1 MQTRMKDSENRANAC
16 RRTGAAHWCALAVLS
31 GILTTSCSI
40 KKMAVNAAGNAL
52 AGGGTTFTSDDDPEL
67 IKAAL
72 PFSLKLMESLLA
84 ESPRH
89 EGLLFAT
96 TSGFTS
102 YAVAFVQQDADEAE
116 KENFEKAEAIK
127 KRALRLFLRARN
139 YGLRGL
145 DVSHPGFE
153 KKLRA
158 NPTAA
163 VRVTKKADVPLL
175 YWTAAAWAKA
185 ISLSVDDPNLVA
197 DLPMIEALINRAL
210 ELDESWNE
218 GAIHGFLITY
228 EMSRALPEAE
238 REARA
243 RKHFERAMELSQGQQ
258 AGPLVSLAES
268 VSVPRHDAREFDALL
283 TQALAIDPDKHP
295 ESRLIN
301 LVMQRRAR
309 WLLAQRD
316 ELFLTNA
323 K

>member
-1 MQTRMKDSENRANAC
+1 MQTRMKHSENRANEY
-16 RRTGAAHWCALAVLS
+16 RKTGAAHWCALAVLS
-31 GILTTSCSI
+31 GILTTGCSI

-84 ESPRH
+84 ESPNH
-89 EGLLFAT
+89 KGLLFAT
-96 TSGFTS
+96 ASGFTS

-116 KENFEKAEAIK
+116 KENFEKAETMK
-127 KRALRLFLRARN
+127 KRAQRLFLRARN

-218 GAIHGFLITY
+218 GAIHGFLSTY
-228 EMSRALPEAE
+228 EMSRSLPEAE

-243 RKHFERAMELSQGQQ
+243 RKHFERAMELSQGRQ

-268 VSVPRHDAREFDALL
+268 VSVPKHDAREFDALL
-283 TQALAIDPDKHP
+283 TQALAIDPDQHP

-309 WLLAQRD
+309 WLLVQRD

>member
-1 MQTRMKDSENRANAC
+1 MQKRMMNLGNRTDLGQRIRVGN
-16 RRTGAAHWCALAVLS
+16 WCALAVLS
-31 GILTTSCSI
+31 GILTAGCSI

-52 AGGGTTFTSDDDPEL
+52 AAGGTTFTSDDDPEL
-67 IKAAL
+67 IRAAL

-89 EGLLFAT
+89 QGLLFAT
-96 TSGFTS
+96 ASGFTS

-116 KENFEKAEAIK
+116 QDNFEKAEVIK

-145 DVSHPGFE
+145 EVSHPGFGE
-153 KKLRA
+153 NLRD
-158 NPTAA
+158 NPVAA
-163 VRVTKKADVPLL
+163 VGVAKKADVPLL

-185 ISLSVDDPNLVA
+185 VSLSVDDPNLVG
-197 DLPMIEALINRAL
+197 DLPKVEALINRAL
-210 ELDESWNE
+210 ALDESWNE

-243 RKHFERAMELSQGQQ
+243 RKHFDRAMELSHGWQ
-258 AGPLVSLAES
+258 AGPLVSLAEA
-268 VSVPRHDAREFDALL
+268 VSVPKHDGAEFESLL
-283 TQALAIDPDKHP
+283 TRALAIDPDLHP
-295 ESRLIN
+295 ETRLIN

-309 WLLAQRD
+309 WLLTRRD
-316 ELFLTNA
+316 ELFLTNT

>member
-1 MQTRMKDSENRANAC
+1 
-16 RRTGAAHWCALAVLS
+16 
-31 GILTTSCSI
+31 
-40 KKMAVNAAGNAL
+40 
-52 AGGGTTFTSDDDPEL
+52 
-67 IKAAL
+67 
-72 PFSLKLMESLLA
+72 MESLLA

-89 EGLLFAT
+89 RGLLFAT

-116 KENFEKAEAIK
+116 QENYEKAEAIK

-145 DVSHPGFE
+145 EVSHAGFA
-153 KKLRA
+153 KQLHD
-158 NPTAA
+158 NPTSA
-163 VRVTKKADVPLL
+163 VRLAKKADVPLL

-197 DLPMIEALINRAL
+197 DLPKIEALINRAL
-210 ELDESWNE
+210 ELDEAWNE

-228 EMSRALPEAE
+228 EMSRALPEDE

-243 RKHFERAMELSQGQQ
+243 RKHFDRAMELSRGEQ

-268 VSVPRHDAREFDALL
+268 VSVPKHDAHEFDALL
-283 TQALAIDPDKHP
+283 TRALAIDPDQHP

-301 LVMQRRAR
+301 LVLQRRAR

-316 ELFLTNA
+316 ELFLTNP

>member
-1 MQTRMKDSENRANAC
+1 MQTRMKLLGNWANAF
-16 RRTGAAHWCALAVLS
+16 RATGTAHWCALAIFS
-31 GILTTSCSI
+31 GILTTGCSI
-40 KKMAVNAAGNAL
+40 KKLAVNAAGNAL

-89 EGLLFAT
+89 QGLLFAT

-116 KENFEKAEAIK
+116 QENFEKAEAIK
-127 KRALRLFLRARN
+127 KRAQRLFLRARN

-145 DVSHPGFE
+145 DVSHPGFD
-153 KKLRA
+153 KNLRA
-158 NPTAA
+158 DPAAA
-163 VRVTKKADVPLL
+163 VRVAKKADVPLL

-185 ISLSVDDPNLVA
+185 ISLSVDDPNLVG
-197 DLPMIEALINRAL
+197 DLPMVEALIYRAL
-210 ELDESWNE
+210 ELEEAWNE

-258 AGPLVSLAES
+258 AGPLVALAEA
-268 VSVPRHDAREFDALL
+268 VSVPKHDATEFEALL
-283 TQALAIDPDKHP
+283 TQALAIDPDTHP

-309 WLLAQRD
+309 WLLTRRD
-316 ELFLTNA
+316 DLFLT
-323 K
+323 KPK